1 MAKEVLLGI
10 ETDKAGNLLTVYKTE
25 QLGMSPAYSFFLKY
39 YAELIDNGQGYSV
52 TTWNDKTCGVI
63 YAMQSEEIV
72 GAIVYD
78 RENPNAYDGV
88 WIVLSAVKH
97 TSRGQGIYKILHQHL
112 ETTAK
117 SLSKSSI
124 LSFVHVTNTARLR
137 SAEKEGMSPIF
148 YMIGKKL

>member
-10 ETDKAGNLLTVYKTE
+10 ETDKAGNLLTVYKSE

-39 YAELIDNGQGYSV
+39 YAELIDNGQGYPV

-97 TSRGQGIYKILHQHL
+97 TSRG
-112 ETTAK
+112 
-117 SLSKSSI
+117 
-124 LSFVHVTNTARLR
+124 
-137 SAEKEGMSPIF
+137 
-148 YMIGKKL
+148 